1 MVLII
6 ATTIYTKERGK
17 AMYVDSYEIESSAK
31 SLKHS
36 IEDLDHLLVLF
47 QTDLDTNEHM
57 REYLDWD
64 YMDIRKTL
72 DVLLK
77 QTNNLVKDAEN
88 AVKNEEDEEEEDE
101 E

>member
-1 MVLII
+1 
-6 ATTIYTKERGK
+6 
-17 AMYVDSYEIESSAK
+17 MYVDSYEIESSAK

-47 QTDLDTNEHM
+47 QTDLDTNKHM

-88 AVKNEEDEEEEDE
+88 AVKNEEDEDEDE
-101 E
+101 EE

>member
-1 MVLII
+1 
-6 ATTIYTKERGK
+6 
-17 AMYVDSYEIESSAK
+17 MYVDSYEIESSAK

-88 AVKNEEDEEEEDE
+88 AVKNEEDEEEDDE

>member
-1 MVLII
+1 
-6 ATTIYTKERGK
+6 
-17 AMYVDSYEIESSAK
+17 MYVDSYEIESSAK